1 MNETVSIDTP
11 EGIEMFR
18 CLAVKGAL
26 QLEVLGMRGR
36 FPVFQQ
42 AKDIV
47 AAHGVK
53 PAGTK
58 AAVLEQ
64 LEELLAQGIDGGEC
78 CAWCEAEE
86 LLAQGGA

>member
-18 CLAVKGAL
+18 YLAVKGAL

-64 LEELLAQGIDGGEC
+64 LEELLAQGSAEC

-86 LLAQGGA
+86 LLAQGGAE

>member
-64 LEELLAQGIDGGEC
+64 LEELLAQGG
-78 CAWCEAEE
+78 AE
-86 LLAQGGA
+86 